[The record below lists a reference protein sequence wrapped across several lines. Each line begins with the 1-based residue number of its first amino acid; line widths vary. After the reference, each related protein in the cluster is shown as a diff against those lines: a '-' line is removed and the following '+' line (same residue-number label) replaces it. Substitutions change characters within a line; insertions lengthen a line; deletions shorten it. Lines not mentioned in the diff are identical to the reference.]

1 MIKKFLIALVI
12 LLWVGVL
19 LSALWWY
26 NTTYIRTEFFAGQE
40 LQLPQDIAGPGR
52 IRLVHF
58 WDPSC
63 PCNLGNQQH
72 LGELTRDYADS
83 VDFYHMQ
90 MPGSNG
96 HLPKTLN
103 RLKPIKIHDNT
114 DILPA
119 SPAVAIWDEFGQL
132 AYFGPY
138 SEGAICNSSNSFVE
152 PVLEALKQ
160 GRSVLSGSNLA
171 AGCFCTWQPSP

>member
-40 LQLPQDIAGPGR
+40 LHLPQDIAGPGR

-90 MPGSNG
+90 MPSSNG

-103 RLKPIKIHDNT
+103 RLKPIKIHVNT